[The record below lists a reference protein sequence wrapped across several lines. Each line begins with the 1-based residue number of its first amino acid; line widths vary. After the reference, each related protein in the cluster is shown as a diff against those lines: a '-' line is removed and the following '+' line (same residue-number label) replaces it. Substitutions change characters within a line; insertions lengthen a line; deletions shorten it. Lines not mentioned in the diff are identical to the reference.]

1 MDDGGRD
8 DRRAEAPPPALVL
21 VPLLGHPGSLVHV
34 AGGSL
39 GAIDRP
45 VWTAP
50 PREGSFPPMPPP
62 RTPLSL
68 LKRRYLDEGLPLT
81 AQAQA
86 SLEADPRT
94 GAKAILEAVERRR
107 TANRAEGQ
115 RLRKLLRYE
124 QELWSAGIGHVAG
137 VDEAGMSPLAGP
149 VVAAAVILPPG
160 CRIPGVD
167 DSKKLDASRRERL
180 AVEIR
185 ARAVAFGVGVV
196 EADEIDR
203 VNIYRAGLLAML
215 RAVRAL
221 GTEPEALLVD
231 ARRIPEVTMRQQ
243 AIIKGDAKSLSIAA
257 ASIVA
262 KTTRDARMV
271 ELDAV
276 YPGYGLAKHK
286 GYPVAE
292 HVAALEK
299 LGPCPIHRRS
309 FAPVRKV
316 LGLEPLQ
323 AELFPGKG

>member
-1 MDDGGRD
+1 
-8 DRRAEAPPPALVL
+8 
-21 VPLLGHPGSLVHV
+21 
-34 AGGSL
+34 
-39 GAIDRP
+39 
-45 VWTAP
+45 
-50 PREGSFPPMPPP
+50 MPPP

-81 AQAQA
+81 AEAQA
-86 SLEADPRT
+86 ALAADPRT

-115 RLRKLLRYE
+115 RLRKMLRYE

>member
-1 MDDGGRD
+1 
-8 DRRAEAPPPALVL
+8 
-21 VPLLGHPGSLVHV
+21 
-34 AGGSL
+34 
-39 GAIDRP
+39 
-45 VWTAP
+45 
-50 PREGSFPPMPPP
+50 MPPP

-68 LKRRYLDEGLPLT
+68 LKRRYLDEGMPLT
-81 AQAQA
+81 AEAQA
-86 SLEADPRT
+86 SLERDPRA
-94 GAKAILEAVERRR
+94 GAKALLDAIERRR
-107 TANRAEGQ
+107 SANRAEGQ
-115 RLRKLLRYE
+115 RLRKMLRYE
-124 QELWSAGIGHVAG
+124 QELWSAGIAHVAG

-149 VVAAAVILPPG
+149 VVAAAVILPQG
-160 CRIPGVD
+160 CRLPGVD
-167 DSKKLDASRRERL
+167 DSKKLDATRRERL

-221 GTEPEALLVD
+221 STEPEAVLVD
-231 ARRIPEVTMRQQ
+231 ARRIPEITMRQQ
-243 AIIKGDAKSLSIAA
+243 AIVKGDAKSLSIAA

-262 KTTRDARMV
+262 KTTRDARML

-276 YPGYGLAKHK
+276 YPGYGLARHK

-316 LGLEPLQ
+316 LGLDPLQ
-323 AELFPGKG
+323 AELFPSRQEA

>member
-1 MDDGGRD
+1 
-8 DRRAEAPPPALVL
+8 
-21 VPLLGHPGSLVHV
+21 
-34 AGGSL
+34 
-39 GAIDRP
+39 
-45 VWTAP
+45 
-50 PREGSFPPMPPP
+50 MPPP

-68 LKRRYLDEGLPLT
+68 LKRRYLDEGAPLT
-81 AQAQA
+81 AQAEA
-86 SLEADPRT
+86 SLRADPRA
-94 GAKAILEAVERRR
+94 GAAEILEAIERRR
-107 TANRAEGQ
+107 SANRAEGQ
-115 RLRKLLRYE
+115 RLRKMLRYE
-124 QELWSAGIGHVAG
+124 QDLWATGILRIAG

-149 VVAAAVILPPG
+149 VVAAAVILPKD

-167 DSKKLDASRRERL
+167 DSKKLDATRRERL

-203 VNIYRAGLLAML
+203 INIYRAGLLAML
-215 RAVRAL
+215 RAVQSLDPA
-221 GTEPEALLVD
+221 PEALLVD
-231 ARRIPEVTMRQQ
+231 ARRVPEVQLPQQ
-243 AIIKGDAKSLSIAA
+243 AIVKGDALSLSIAA

-262 KTTRDARMV
+262 KTARDARMI
-271 ELDAV
+271 ELDAQH
-276 YPGYGLAKHK
+276 PGYGLAKHK

-323 AELFPGKG
+323 TQLFPSGE

>member
-1 MDDGGRD
+1 
-8 DRRAEAPPPALVL
+8 
-21 VPLLGHPGSLVHV
+21 
-34 AGGSL
+34 
-39 GAIDRP
+39 
-45 VWTAP
+45 
-50 PREGSFPPMPPP
+50 MPPP

-81 AQAQA
+81 AEAQA

-94 GAKAILEAVERRR
+94 GAKEIHEAIERRR

-115 RLRKLLRYE
+115 RLRKMLRYE

-215 RAVRAL
+215 RAVLAL
-221 GTEPEALLVD
+221 ATEPEALLVD
-231 ARRIPEVTMRQQ
+231 ARRIPEVTIRQQ
-243 AIIKGDAKSLSIAA
+243 AIVKGDAKSLSIAA

-292 HVAALEK
+292 HVAALER

-323 AELFPGKG
+323 AELFPGKAPRAEGEQTKEARLSRVARDE